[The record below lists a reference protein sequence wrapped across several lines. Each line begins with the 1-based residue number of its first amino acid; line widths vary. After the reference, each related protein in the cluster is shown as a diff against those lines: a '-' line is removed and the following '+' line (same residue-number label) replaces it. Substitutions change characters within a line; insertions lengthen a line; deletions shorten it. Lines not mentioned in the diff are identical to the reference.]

1 MCRGVCGLWQ
11 SLQWCSSVCCKEV
24 SPVASQC
31 GADSTKFL
39 QWHSSVGLFQLSF
52 SSGVPVYTGST
63 SGNPVYT
70 GPASVHWLRVRDIAW
85 LVLYVFI
92 IAFTCM
98 CIGFVNIIIWY
109 LCLLAVKLTRS
120 IFTNGHF
127 SLGILLSSAS
137 GQLDWVC
144 LACESAKLSCTLSLT
159 MLKSVWS
166 FSCRLFISTRRCDVD
181 INQMLRQN
189 NEPSKVTIW
198 YVRICESWSSVYSTE
213 LIVNPETGIKN
224 GKLQIFLIP
233 GFCTK
238 RPIEIIVFH
247 IWYFTYSR
255 RLFALP
261 SWVTTSHLF
270 SSNIIY
276 ILVATIVVRAH
287 AFIIDQQQISKW
299 IYIYIY
305 WCIPFLL

>member
-1 MCRGVCGLWQ
+1 MWFHHYITHY
-11 SLQWCSSVCCKEV
+11 SWK
-24 SPVASQC
+24 
-31 GADSTKFL
+31 
-39 QWHSSVGLFQLSF
+39 HI
-52 SSGVPVYTGST
+52 
-63 SGNPVYT
+63 
-70 GPASVHWLRVRDIAW
+70 LRVVFTLFHIAW

-238 RPIEIIVFH
+238 RPIKIIVFH

-276 ILVATIVVRAH
+276 IFVATSVVRAH
-287 AFIIDQQQISKW
+287 EFIIDQQQISKW
-299 IYIYIY
+299 IYVYIY
-305 WCIPFLL
+305 WCIPFLLYITTRRLRNLTLVHPVICITER